1 MNTELAMVMIQGEA
15 WLPWLLI
22 FPGVALLWTSR
33 TRTVGQAIVAL
44 GYLVAV
50 AVGQLNV
57 LAGLSFALLA
67 AAGWAVMRG
76 QALWIRAIGHLLFI
90 GAAVALM
97 LHVAPG
103 FQNPLAIEGV
113 VSKGAVPFKAYLNLD
128 KTLVGIWIVCCIAWI
143 DDGSSM
149 WRKAGGGVLYGA
161 ATFIA
166 IAIPAVSAGV
176 IHLDPKMPDI
186 AWLWVLNNVVLV
198 CFAEETFFRGYIQ
211 HGLARLLEP
220 RRFGAAMAMA
230 ISALI
235 FGLAHFAGGVP
246 MVIMA
251 TVAGVGYGLAYRRF
265 GLIGAIAAHATLNT
279 AHFLLLSYPA

>member
-1 MNTELAMVMIQGEA
+1 MDVAMVVIRGEA

-22 FPGVALLWTSR
+22 LPGVALLWTPR
-33 TRTVGQAIVAL
+33 TRPIGQAVVAL
-44 GYLVAV
+44 GYVVAV
-50 AVGQLNV
+50 AAGQLSV
-57 LAGLSFALLA
+57 LAGVPFVLLA

-76 QALWIRAIGHLLFI
+76 QALWIRTIGHLLFV

-113 VSKGAVPFKAYLNLD
+113 VSQGAVPFKAYLNLD
-128 KTLVGIWIVCCIAWI
+128 KTLVGIWIICCVAWI
-143 DDGSSM
+143 DYSSPM
-149 WRKAGGGVLYGA
+149 WRKAGLGVLYGA
-161 ATFIA
+161 ATFIV
-166 IAIPAVSAGV
+166 IAVPAVSAGA
-176 IHLDPKMPDI
+176 IHIDPKMPDI

-198 CFAEETFFRGYIQ
+198 CFAEEAFFRGYIQ
-211 HGLARLLEP
+211 HGLGRLLEP
-220 RRFGAAMAMA
+220 RRFGATAAMT

-235 FGLAHFAGGVP
+235 FGLAHLAGGLP

-251 TVAGVGYGLAYRRF
+251 TVAGLGYGLAYRRC

-279 AHFLLLSYPA
+279 AHFLLLTYPA

>member
-1 MNTELAMVMIQGEA
+1 MNMDVAMVVIRGEA

-22 FPGVALLWTSR
+22 FPGVALLWAPR
-33 TRTVGQAIVAL
+33 TLTVGQAVVAL

-57 LAGLSFALLA
+57 LAGLPFVLLA
-67 AAGWAVMRG
+67 AAGWAVVRG
-76 QALWIRAIGHLLFI
+76 QATWIRAIGHLLFI

-103 FQNPLAIEGV
+103 FQNPLAIEGA

-143 DDGSSM
+143 DYGSPM
-149 WRKAGGGVLYGA
+149 WRKARAGVLYGA
-161 ATFIA
+161 ATFIV
-166 IAIPAVSAGV
+166 IAIPAVSAGA
-176 IHLDPKMPDI
+176 IHIDPKMPDI

-198 CFAEETFFRGYIQ
+198 CFAEEAFFRGYIQ
-211 HGLARLLEP
+211 HGLARLLEH
-220 RRFGAAMAMA
+220 RRYGAAMAMA
-230 ISALI
+230 ISALF
-235 FGLAHFAGGVP
+235 FGLAHMAGGTP

-251 TVAGVGYGLAYRRF
+251 TVAGLGYGLAYRRC

-279 AHFLLLSYPA
+279 AHFLLLTYPA

>member
-1 MNTELAMVMIQGEA
+1 MDVAMVVVRGEA

-22 FPGVALLWTSR
+22 FPGVALLWASR
-33 TRTVGQAIVAL
+33 TRTLGQAIVAL

-57 LAGLSFALLA
+57 LAGLSIALLA
-67 AAGWAVMRG
+67 AAGWAVVCG
-76 QALWIRAIGHLLFI
+76 QALWIRAIGHLLFV
-90 GAAVALM
+90 GSAVALM

-128 KTLVGIWIVCCIAWI
+128 KTLVGIWIVCCVAWI
-143 DDGSSM
+143 DYGSPA
-149 WRKAGGGVLYGA
+149 WRKAGQGALLGA
-161 ATFIA
+161 ATFIV

-176 IHLDPKMPDI
+176 IHIDPKMPDI
-186 AWLWVLNNVVLV
+186 AWLWLLNNVVLV
-198 CFAEETFFRGYIQ
+198 CFAEEAFFRGYIQ
-211 HGLARLLEP
+211 HGLGRLLAL
-220 RRFGAAMAMA
+220 RRFGAVTAMVTG
-230 ISALI
+230 ALI

-246 MVIMA
+246 MMIMA
-251 TVAGVGYGLAYRRF
+251 TVAGLGYGLAYRRC

-279 AHFLLLSYPA
+279 AHFLLLTYPAPA